1 MTYPWLE
8 PKWFYRITL
17 FTIIVGFGYVVLQ
30 PHYNFAHWV
39 PHSFLRGIG
48 FSYSSLLW
56 FEQNADGFL
65 HFSLSWLLT
74 LLIYKSHFR
83 IFKFHARRML
93 LFIITSQLG
102 LEIVQN
108 YVGRGFDYSDLL
120 YGIIG
125 CFVAY
130 FVHTI
135 PLQGHLEQV
144 K

>member
-1 MTYPWLE
+1 MTYPCLE
-8 PKWFYRITL
+8 LKWFYRIAL
-17 FTIIVGFGYVVLQ
+17 FTIVIVFGYVALQ
-30 PHYNFAHWV
+30 AQYNFAHWV

-65 HFSLSWLLT
+65 HFSLGWLVT

-83 IFKFHARRML
+83 IFIHHTGRVL
-93 LFIITSQLG
+93 LFIICSQLVV
-102 LEIVQN
+102 EIVQF
-108 YVGRGFDYSDLL
+108 YLGRGFDYTDLL
-120 YGIIG
+120 YGIVG

-135 PLQGHLEQV
+135 ALQSHAVQV
-144 K
+144 E